1 MKSLQ
6 SVALLLVALT
16 FIGCDSDPKV
26 ARQKYLETGNRYF
39 KNEKYREA
47 SIFYRKALQKDA
59 RFGEAYY
66 QLGLSELKLGKPAD
80 AMRALQR
87 AVELDKAN
95 IDAASKLAEIY
106 LAIYA
111 RSEAKPK
118 NLLKEIEDI
127 SKRLLDKD
135 PKSFDGLRLQ
145 GFLRLADND
154 LKGAVESFQ
163 SADRIKPYQRELG
176 TVLFQTLV
184 QDGQF
189 DAAVTYANAALAK
202 DKEFVAMYDVLYAE
216 YAKKEMINEA
226 ESVLKTKMA
235 GNPKLYT
242 TRIQLAAHFF
252 AAKQFDKMTAVLDDY
267 LKLGKEVEKPRL
279 MVGDFY
285 FKIRD
290 FDRSLTQFE
299 AGAKED
305 SANKHEYQK
314 RIVETYVN
322 MNKKTDAVRMVEQ
335 ILKEDPKDNEATAM
349 RAALLLQSGT
359 KEQVET
365 AVSDLQGAVSRA
377 PTNHVLRLNL
387 AKAFLARGNA
397 EEARIQLQEALKIRP
412 DFQIAKIALSQIYLQ
427 RNEFGKALEYANQV
441 LTFDSNDVRGRLLR
455 ATALVGSKDLTS
467 ARRDIDAVLARYPN
481 LNDAL
486 YMLATIQLQ
495 TNEQAE
501 AQATFEKM
509 MKVNPSDV
517 RGLLGRV
524 ETLLQVN
531 KGPEALAVI
540 EAELA
545 KAPERNDIRNA
556 LANTSV
562 RVGNYSK
569 AIPEFLKLLAS
580 APKDPSLVL
589 RLAETY
595 KRNGDDENAIKYFR
609 QARELMP
616 TDPTPTL
623 QLAMILDK
631 NGKGAESRPIYE
643 QVLKVDP
650 GNVLALNN
658 MAYLLAE
665 TGQDLDLALT
675 YAERAKQ
682 KLPSNIDVADTLGWI
697 YIKKNL
703 ADQAISVFT
712 DLVKKDPNRST
723 FHYHLAVALFQKGDK
738 PGAKKAAQTALAKA
752 PSAAELAKIKE
763 LIAKCG

>member
-738 PGAKKAAQTALAKA
+738 PGAKKAAQTALSKA
-752 PSAAELAKIKE
+752 PSAAELSKIKE
-763 LIAKCG
+763 LISKCG

>member
-1 MKSLQ
+1 MKSPHF
-6 SVALLLVALT
+6 VAILLVALT

-145 GFLRLADND
+145 GFLRLAEND
-154 LKGAVESFQ
+154 LKGSIESFQ
-163 SADRIKPYQRELG
+163 AADKIKPFQRELG

-189 DAAVTYANAALAK
+189 DTAVTYANAAIAK

-216 YAKKEMINEA
+216 YAKKEMIADA
-226 ESVLKTKMA
+226 EGVLKAKMA
-235 GNPKLYT
+235 GNPKIYT
-242 TRIQLAAHFF
+242 TRIQLAAHYF
-252 AAKQFDKMTAVLDDY
+252 AAKQFDKMTGVLDDY

-290 FDRSLTQFE
+290 FDRSLSQFE

-305 SANKHEYQK
+305 SANKHDYQK

-359 KEQVET
+359 KDQIDT
-365 AVSDLQGAVSRA
+365 AVTDLQGAVSRA

-441 LTFDSNDVRGRLLR
+441 LTFDPNDVRGRLLR

-486 YMLATIQLQ
+486 YMLAQIQLQ
-495 TNEQAE
+495 TNEQVQ

-509 MKVNPSDV
+509 MQVNPSDV
-517 RGLLGRV
+517 RGMLGRV

-531 KGPEALAVI
+531 KGAEALSVI

-562 RVGNYSK
+562 RVGNYPK

-616 TDPTPTL
+616 NDPTPPL

-703 ADQAISVFT
+703 ADQAITVFT

-752 PSAAELAKIKE
+752 PSAAELNKIKE